1 MQKNSCLFIA
11 SLVEDIL
18 DLSRIE
24 FNSFELNNSQFNPK
38 EVVDEVYE
46 MVEFTAK

>member
-1 MQKNSCLFIA
+1 ME

-24 FNSFELNNSQFNPK
+24 FNNFELHYSWFNIRDVIE
-38 EVVDEVYE
+38 EVFS
-46 MVEFTAK
+46 MVNY